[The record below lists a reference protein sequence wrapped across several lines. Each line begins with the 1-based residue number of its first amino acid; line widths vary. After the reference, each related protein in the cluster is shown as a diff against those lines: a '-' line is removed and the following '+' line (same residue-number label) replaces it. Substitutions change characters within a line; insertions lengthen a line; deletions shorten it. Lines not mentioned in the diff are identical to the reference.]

1 MEKDKNM
8 MVGED
13 FIKEPPAVVPSCQ
26 KKSNGSS
33 ELGFSQR
40 NSSVA
45 KPECTIRS
53 STVSLKGKDIVSKFC
68 QNIGNDSTC
77 ILRRD
82 YFHFVKIQ
90 LKPVCKI

>member
-1 MEKDKNM
+1 MEKEENM
-8 MVGED
+8 MVAED

-26 KKSNGSS
+26 KKSNGLS

-53 STVSLKGKDIVSKFC
+53 STVSLKGKDIVFQVLSNYWK
-68 QNIGNDSTC
+68 
-77 ILRRD
+77 
-82 YFHFVKIQ
+82 
-90 LKPVCKI
+90 